1 MDITF
6 SPRLI
11 KEISRLK
18 ADEQRFL
25 TEYLTNGENVTKA
38 HKAVWPGRKNPDN
51 LGLRKLKRPDLKRI
65 LEIFR
70 EECGKAAAVDLVTHI
85 DTLKQLRDEALSG
98 KLTTA
103 LATYNC
109 KHCKQENKVKA
120 TVRLPNM
127 NAAVKAEELIGRASG
142 LHVERRMDMAG
153 ENLNAQFLAKE
164 LAQDTD
170 DAVREVLEKLIDGEP
185 MDAQRMLAIAQR
197 HMKEAA

>member
-1 MDITF
+1 MDIKF

-25 TEYLTNGENVTKA
+25 TIYLTNGENAKA
-38 HKAVWPGRKNPDN
+38 AHQEVWPGRKHPDK
-51 LGLRKLKRPDLKRI
+51 LAGSKLRRPDIKRI
-65 LEIFR
+65 LDIFR
-70 EECGKAAAVDLVTHI
+70 EECAKAAAVDLTTHI
-85 DTLKQLRDEALSG
+85 ETLKSLRDEARSG
-98 KLTTA
+98 KLTTS
-103 LATYNC
+103 LATYTC
-109 KHCKQENKVKA
+109 KHCKQENRVKA

-127 NAAVKAEELIGRASG
+127 QAAVNAEALIGKASG
-142 LHVERRMDMAG
+142 FHIDRRMDVPG

-197 HMKEAA
+197 HLKEVA